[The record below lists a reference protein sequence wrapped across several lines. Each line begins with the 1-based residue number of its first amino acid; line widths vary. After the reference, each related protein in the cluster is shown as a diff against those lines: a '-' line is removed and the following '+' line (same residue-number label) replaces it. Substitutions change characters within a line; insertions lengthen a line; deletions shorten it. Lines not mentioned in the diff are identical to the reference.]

1 MTEPTTPTTPT
12 TIVARIATK
21 FAAPLL
27 VKALLVA
34 VPLLVAS
41 LAFNLHQFG
50 KSYAAEAECRANTAE
65 AVLKAIEAHKEAQA
79 AAQREIDERARLE
92 AGAATERLADI
103 AGSAGA
109 TLADLAAIR
118 RKYADEIARRPL
130 DCARLPADGLRM
142 VNAYLARPR
151 PD

>member
-1 MTEPTTPTTPT
+1 MTEPTTTAATSF
-12 TIVARIATK
+12 VARLAAK
-21 FAAPLL
+21 FAAPVL

-34 VPLLVAS
+34 LPLLVAS

-79 AAQREIDERARLE
+79 AAQREIDQRARLE
-92 AGAATERLADI
+92 ANSVTERLDDI

-109 TLADLAAIR
+109 TLADLEAIQ
-118 RKYADEIARRPL
+118 RKYADALARRRV
-130 DCARLPADGLRM
+130 DCARLPADGLLRI
-142 VNAYLARPR
+142 NAYLARPR